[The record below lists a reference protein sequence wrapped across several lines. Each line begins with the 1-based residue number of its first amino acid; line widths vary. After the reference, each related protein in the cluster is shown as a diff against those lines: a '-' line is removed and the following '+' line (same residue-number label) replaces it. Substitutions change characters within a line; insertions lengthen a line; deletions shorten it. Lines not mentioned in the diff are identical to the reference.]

1 MNERLH
7 SAVVESRER
16 LAESVCMELKEAISS
31 AGGGEIFAVGSLD
44 SGGKVSA
51 IEVVARGNSD
61 AVPAL
66 GSYFEKGSV
75 LIHNHPSGRL
85 QPSEPDVAIAAEA
98 GSFGVGSYII
108 DNDASLLYIV
118 AEPARRRSL
127 RMLDE
132 EGLSRALDKG
142 GALAKTMR
150 DFEPRPS
157 QVQMTADVASV
168 FNHGGILAA
177 EAGTGV
183 GKSFAYLLP
192 AIGWAQG
199 NEERV
204 VISTATINLQDQL
217 FSKDLPVVSSIFRK
231 KPKTVLVKGRANY
244 LCKRRLQEA
253 IDEEGLMLDEQS
265 PIKRIAA
272 WDEAGGNGDRAALP
286 FRVDDQTW
294 GRICSEAE
302 ACVSLRCP
310 HREKC
315 HVIAVRKNA
324 ADAQIIVVNHHLLFA
339 DIASRRRNAG
349 VEQTSILPSY
359 NVLVLDEAHAIEDS
373 ATSLFTE
380 SLSRFSLL
388 KKLSQLWRKKGR
400 GFFGSMASLAVLP
413 SVSSQRIQTFE
424 ARIQEV
430 QGSMASLE
438 ALTLG
443 IMGDEASLRLKEKT
457 PAIAA
462 SLCEAAGRLQ
472 RSILALSKELAD
484 ILEALPEAKAQ
495 EAAAFETRMVA
506 RSLNES
512 ADLLARMKDFDANP
526 DTVFW
531 IEKSRSLQKETFVY
545 FNATPLEVAPLLE
558 KSVFEKLRS
567 VVCTSATLAVGGS
580 FDFWMKRVGI
590 AKQRQ
595 DLEARIYP
603 SPFPFGSNA
612 VLAVDPQAPH
622 PQRQKAAYRE
632 YIPETVLRLLLA
644 SRGRALVLF
653 TSYEMLGA
661 SFEKARPVLES
672 EGISCLRQGMDERS
686 RLLAMFRN
694 DIFSVLFATDSFWEG
709 VDAPGETLSM
719 VVLTKL
725 PFKVPDEPVLQARA
739 EAVEK
744 AGGNAFM
751 EISVPE
757 AIIKF
762 KQGFGRLI
770 RHSQDRGVAV
780 VLDQRL
786 ATSRYGSLFIESL
799 PRCKLVS
806 GGRDI
811 LESEI
816 RRFLD
821 D

>member
-1 MNERLH
+1 MSKNQH
-7 SAVVESRER
+7 NAVVEAQGR
-16 LAESVCMELKEAISS
+16 LTASVCAELKDAISS
-31 AGGGEIFAVGSLD
+31 AGSGEIFAVGSLD
-44 SGGKVSA
+44 AGGKVSA
-51 IEVVARGNSD
+51 IEVVARGSSD

-85 QPSEPDVAIAAEA
+85 QPSEADVSIAAEA
-98 GSFGVGSYII
+98 GGYGVGSYIV
-108 DNDASLLYIV
+108 DNDVSSLYIV

-132 EGLSRALDKG
+132 NGLAGALDSG
-142 GALAKTMR
+142 GKLARTMP

-157 QVQMTADVASV
+157 QVAMTADVASV

-217 FSKDLPVVSSIFRK
+217 YSKDIPAVSSIFRK
-231 KPKTVLVKGRANY
+231 KPKTALVKGRANY

-253 IDEEGLMLDEQS
+253 IQEEGLLLDERS
-265 PIKRIAA
+265 PLKRIAA
-272 WDEAGGNGDRAALP
+272 WDEAGGSGDRAALP
-286 FRVDDQTW
+286 FRADDQTW
-294 GRICSEAE
+294 ARVCSEAE
-302 ACVSLRCP
+302 ACLSLRCP

-339 DIASRRRNAG
+339 DIYSRRRNAG
-349 VEQTSILPSY
+349 IEQTSILPAY
-359 NVLVLDEAHAIEDS
+359 GALVLDEAHAIEDS

-400 GFFGSMASLAVLP
+400 SFFGSIASLAASP
-413 SVSSQRIQTFE
+413 SVGSERIKAFE
-424 ARIQEV
+424 ARAQEV
-430 QGSMASLE
+430 QASMASLE
-438 ALTLG
+438 ASALG
-443 IMGDEASLRLKEKT
+443 AIGELASLRLKEKT
-457 PAIAA
+457 PAVAA
-462 SLCEAAGRLQ
+462 AFCEPAGRLQ
-472 RSILALSKELAD
+472 RSILALTKDIAD
-484 ILEALPEAKAQ
+484 MLEALLESQTQ
-495 EAAAFETRMVA
+495 EPAAYETRMVA

-512 ADLLARMKDFDANP
+512 ADLLARLKDFDVNP
-526 DTVFW
+526 DSVFW
-531 IEKSRSLQKETFVY
+531 IEKSRNLQKEIFVY

-567 VVCTSATLAVGGS
+567 VICTSATLTVGGS

-590 AKQRQ
+590 DKRRE
-595 DLEARIYP
+595 DLEARIYA
-603 SPFPFGSNA
+603 SPFPFASNA
-612 VLAVDPQAPH
+612 VLAVDPRAPH
-622 PQRQKAAYRE
+622 PQRQKNAYKE
-632 YIPETVLRLLLA
+632 YVPETVLSLLLA

-661 SFEKARPVLES
+661 SFEKARPALEAQ
-672 EGISCLRQGMDERS
+672 GISCLRQGMDERS

-694 DIFSVLFATDSFWEG
+694 DVSSVLFATDSFWEG

-806 GGRDI
+806 GSVQV
-811 LESEI
+811 LEGEV

-821 D
+821 G

>member
-1 MNERLH
+1 MSKDQH
-7 SAVVESRER
+7 SAVVDAQSR
-16 LAESVCMELKEAISS
+16 LSFSVCAELKEAILS
-31 AGGGEIFAVGSLD
+31 AGGGEVFAVGSLD
-44 SGGKVSA
+44 AGGKVNT
-51 IEVVARGNSD
+51 IEVVARGSSD

-66 GSYFEKGSV
+66 ASYFEKGSV
-75 LIHNHPSGRL
+75 LIHNHPSGKL
-85 QPSEPDVAIAAEA
+85 QPSEADVTIAAEA
-98 GSFGVGSYII
+98 GSFGVGSYIV
-108 DNDASLLYIV
+108 DNDAGFLYIV

-127 RMLDE
+127 KMLDE
-132 EGLSRALDKG
+132 ESLAKALDKG
-142 GALAKTMR
+142 GKLARTMP

-157 QVQMTADVASV
+157 QVAMAADVASV

-217 FSKDLPVVSSIFRK
+217 FSKDIPLVSSIFRK

-244 LCKRRLQEA
+244 LCRRRLQEA

-265 PIKRIAA
+265 PLKRIAA
-272 WDEAGGNGDRAALP
+272 WDKAGGTGDRAALP

-294 GRICSEAE
+294 GRVCSEAE
-302 ACVSLRCP
+302 ACLSLRCP

-315 HVIAVRKNA
+315 HVIVVRKNA
-324 ADAQIIVVNHHLLFA
+324 AAAQIIVVNHHLLFA
-339 DIASRRRNAG
+339 DIYSRRRSAG
-349 VEQTSILPSY
+349 IEQTSILPSY

-388 KKLSQLWRKKGR
+388 KKLSQLWRRKGR
-400 GFFGSMASLAVLP
+400 GFFGSMASLAASP
-413 SVSSQRIQTFE
+413 SLSSERIRAFE
-424 ARIQEV
+424 TRIQEV

-438 ALTLG
+438 ASA
-443 IMGDEASLRLKEKT
+443 MGSMGEAASMRLKEKT
-457 PAIAA
+457 AIIAT
-462 SLCEAAGRLQ
+462 SLCEPAGRLQ
-472 RSILALSKELAD
+472 RSILALTKDIAD
-484 ILEALPEAKAQ
+484 ILETLPESKAQ
-495 EAAAFETRMVA
+495 EPAAYETRMVA
-506 RSLNES
+506 RNLNES
-512 ADLLARMKDFDANP
+512 ADLLARFKDFDLNP

-531 IEKSRSLQKETFVY
+531 IEKSKSLQKEPFVY

-567 VVCTSATLAVGGS
+567 VVCTSATLTVGGS
-580 FDFWMKRVGI
+580 FDFWMRRVGI
-590 AKQRQ
+590 AKQRE
-595 DLEARIYP
+595 DLEARIYT
-603 SPFPFGSNA
+603 SPFPFAGNA

-622 PQRQKAAYRE
+622 PQRQKTAYKE
-632 YIPETVLRLLLA
+632 YIPGAVLRLLLA

-661 SFEKARPVLES
+661 SFEKARPALEA

-694 DIFSVLFATDSFWEG
+694 DISSVLFATDSFWEG

-786 ATSRYGSLFIESL
+786 ATSRYGSLFVESL
-799 PRCKLVS
+799 PRCKLVP
-806 GGRDI
+806 GGLSV
-811 LESEI
+811 LEDEI